1 MKQLYEA
8 RQADNLL
15 GPQERSWEKF
25 LSSCQV
31 RCVNRKVELSGQ
43 QLGVGAAKVIAEMI
57 KWNQK
62 ISRMNLSSNKIS
74 GTGLD
79 ILAL

>member
-8 RQADNLL
+8 RQADNQL

-43 QLGVGAAKVIAEMI
+43 QLGV
-57 KWNQK
+57 
-62 ISRMNLSSNKIS
+62 
-74 GTGLD
+74 
-79 ILAL
+79 